1 MTCEFD
7 GGNDVF
13 NIQAQDIIRRRPAQL
28 SAMGG
33 HCGRGN
39 ARLVAAARPRPRPGG
54 PNCTPPAPAS
64 AFDPAGPN
72 LGQLK
77 LQLLYYQCSAEA
89 DVRTELAKARAW
101 VEQRAGQV
109 VNPAIVLDIDETSLS
124 NWAQIKRNDF
134 GYIENGA
141 CDGDTQSA
149 CGQRDWVLSAAGV
162 AIPPTLELFNG
173 AKARNVAVFF
183 ITGRVDD
190 PVQKAATEFNLRNVG
205 YFGWDGLF
213 MRDPKTGRRPVSEH
227 KTAAR
232 IEIEQRGYTIIANV
246 GDQES
251 DLVNGHA
258 DMIFKVPNPF
268 YFIE

>member
-13 NIQAQDIIRRRPAQL
+13 NMRAQDIIRRRPAQL

-33 HCGRGN
+33 NCGRGD
-39 ARLVAAARPRPRPGG
+39 ARLVGAARPCPRAAGG
-54 PNCTPPAPAS
+54 DLHAAS
-64 AFDPAGPN
+64 AGKR
-72 LGQLK
+72 LRLK
-77 LQLLYYQCSAEA
+77 LTLLYYQCSAYDA
-89 DVRTELAKARAW
+89 DVRAELARARAW

-124 NWAQIKRNDF
+124 NWAQIKRNNF

-162 AIPPTLELFNG
+162 AIQPTLELFNA

-258 DMIFKVPNPF
+258 DMTFKVSNPF

>member
-1 MTCEFD
+1 MMFSISGHRTLPV
-7 GGNDVF
+7 GG
-13 NIQAQDIIRRRPAQL
+13 RRSFRRWAAVVAGAMLVSLLLHGVAPAQQ
-28 SAMGG
+28 
-33 HCGRGN
+33 
-39 ARLVAAARPRPRPGG
+39 AAT
-54 PNCTPPAPAS
+54 CTPPPPAS
-64 AFDPAGPN
+64 VFDPSRPN

-77 LQLLYYQCSAEA
+77 LQLLYYQCSAYDA
-89 DVRTELAKARAW
+89 DVRAELARARAW
-101 VEQRAGQV
+101 VERRAGQV

-124 NWAQIKRNDF
+124 NWVQIKRNDF

-162 AIPPTLELFNG
+162 AIQPTLELFNA
-173 AKARNVAVFF
+173 AKARSVAVFF
-183 ITGRVDD
+183 ITGRFDD
-190 PVQKAATEFNLRNVG
+190 PVQKAATEFNLRSVG

-213 MRDPKTGRRPVSEH
+213 LRDPKTRGRPVSEH

-232 IEIEQRGYTIIANV
+232 MEIEKRGYTIIANV

-258 DMIFKVPNPF
+258 DMTFKVPNPF

>member
-1 MTCEFD
+1 MEEMMFSIFKRRTLSV
-7 GGNDVF
+7 GGRHSF
-13 NIQAQDIIRRRPAQL
+13 RRWAAIVAGAMLVSLLLRDPAPAQE
-28 SAMGG
+28 
-33 HCGRGN
+33 
-39 ARLVAAARPRPRPGG
+39 AA
-54 PNCTPPAPAS
+54 NCTPPAPAS
-64 AFDPAGPN
+64 AFDPARPN

-77 LQLLYYQCSAEA
+77 LQLLYYQCSAYEA

-109 VNPAIVLDIDETSLS
+109 VNPAIVLEIDETSLS

-162 AIPPTLELFNG
+162 AIPPTLELFNA

-190 PVQKAATEFNLRNVG
+190 PVQKAATEFNLRKVG